1 MMKKMILSL
10 IAGALLLSLAA
21 CGGGQDKRD
30 YAAAYADS
38 IFVGDSVTEGFSF
51 NEILTVENVLGGAGA
66 TVGFSREDMD
76 ALIERAPKRVYI
88 LLGQCDLLMPV
99 DDPLWLFRNDYAAY
113 IQDIQKK
120 LPDCKIYLQSITDV
134 SESALKEEPRYREIG
149 VYNEAI
155 AVLAQELSVNY
166 IDLNA
171 FSSKH
176 TDLYAEDGIHFQKEF
191 YSLWLDFLA
200 EQA

>member
-21 CGGGQDKRD
+21 CGGGQDKRN

-51 NEILTVENVLGGAGA
+51 NEILTVENVLAGAGA
-66 TVGFSREDMD
+66 TVGFLREDMD
-76 ALIERAPKRVYI
+76 ALIERTPKRVYI

-99 DDPLWLFRNDYAAY
+99 DDPLQLFRSDYAAY
-113 IQDIQKK
+113 IQTIQRK
-120 LPDCKIYLQSITDV
+120 LPDCTIYLQSITDV
-134 SESALKEEPRYREIG
+134 SNSALKEEPRYREIS
-149 VYNEAI
+149 VYNDAI
-155 AVLAQELSVNY
+155 AVLAEELSVNY
-166 IDLNA
+166 IDLNDFA
-171 FSSKH
+171 SKH

>member
-1 MMKKMILSL
+1 MKKMILGL
-10 IAGALLLSLAA
+10 IAGALLLSLVA
-21 CGGGQDKRD
+21 CGGGQEKRD
-30 YAAAYADS
+30 YAAEYADS
-38 IFVGDSVTEGFSF
+38 IFVGDSLTEGFAF
-51 NEILTVENVLGGAGA
+51 NEILTAENVFAGAGA
-66 TVGFSREDMD
+66 TIGFSREDMD
-76 ALIERAPKRVYI
+76 TLIERAPKRVYI

-99 DDPLWLFRNDYAAY
+99 DDPLQLFRNDYASY

-134 SESALKEEPRYREIG
+134 SESALREEVRYQEIG

-155 AVLAQELSVNY
+155 AVLAEELSVNY
-166 IDLNA
+166 IDLNVFA
-171 FSSKH
+171 SKH

-191 YSLWLDFLA
+191 YSLWLDFLS